1 MSGRRQSA
9 ELSNALRTGDRK
21 ALDGLVAGA
30 YEELHRMA
38 HRALARQGGPLT
50 MRTTGLLHET
60 YLKLVGQE
68 RLTVSDRSHFMAVAA
83 TAMRHIVIDH
93 VRGRRRLKRGGGAAP
108 RTLGEE
114 DAPVEPDV
122 DEVIDVDKAL
132 TRLER
137 FDERLVRVVECR
149 FFAGLTVEETA
160 AALGLAPRTVDRAW
174 QKAKAWLHREIH
186 EAE

>member
-1 MSGRRQSA
+1 MSGSRQSA
-9 ELSNALRTGDRK
+9 ELLDALRKGDRNALDQV
-21 ALDGLVAGA
+21 VAGA
-30 YEELHRMA
+30 YDELHRMA

-68 RLTVSDRSHFMAVAA
+68 RLTVSGRSHFMAVAA

-93 VRGRRRLKRGGGAAP
+93 VRGRSRLKRGGGSEP
-108 RTLGEE
+108 RTLGED
-114 DAPVEPDV
+114 DAPIRPDLE
-122 DEVIDVDKAL
+122 EVIDVDRAL

-186 EAE
+186 ETQ